1 MENLILV
8 VKGFFMGIANVIP
21 GVSGGT
27 IAIILGILIIA
38 FPMLGVIAASDILGL
53 SVLLLAIFLLAN
65 GVSEVEY
72 NTTRGL
78 INTIL
83 GILMLIISLGLI
95 FNPSIFAF
103 LTALTIYLAGIFLII
118 IGLIIIVGNRDN
130 KYGFWMGIL
139 GIVLGVIYIILGTYI
154 NNPLILGSLIGIW
167 LLVTGVLNLLDNG
180 Y

>member
-1 MENLILV
+1 MHKQTTIS
-8 VKGFFMGIANVIP
+8 I
-21 GVSGGT
+21 
-27 IAIILGILIIA
+27 IAIILGIITIA

-53 SVLLLAIFLLAN
+53 SVLLLSIFLLTN

-78 INTIL
+78 LNTVL
-83 GILMLIISLGLI
+83 GIVMLIISLGLI

-118 IGLIIIVGNRDN
+118 IGLIVIVGNRDN

-139 GIVLGVIYIILGTYI
+139 GIVLGVIYIIIGTYI
-154 NNPLILGSLIGIW
+154 NNPIILGSLIGIW
-167 LLVTGVLNLLDNG
+167 LLVTGVLNLLDDG

>member
-1 MENLILV
+1 MHKQTTIS
-8 VKGFFMGIANVIP
+8 I
-21 GVSGGT
+21 
-27 IAIILGILIIA
+27 IAIILGIITIA
-38 FPMLGVIAASDILGL
+38 FPMLGIIAAADILGL
-53 SVLLLAIFLLAN
+53 SVLLLSIFLLTN

-78 INTIL
+78 LNTVL
-83 GILMLIISLGLI
+83 GIVMLIISLGLI

-118 IGLIIIVGNRDN
+118 IGLIVIVGNRDN

-139 GIVLGVIYIILGTYI
+139 GIVLGVIYIIIGTYI
-154 NNPLILGSLIGIW
+154 NNPIILGSLIGIW
-167 LLVTGVLNLLDNG
+167 LLVTGVLNLLDEG

>member
-1 MENLILV
+1 MHKQTTIS
-8 VKGFFMGIANVIP
+8 I
-21 GVSGGT
+21 
-27 IAIILGILIIA
+27 IAIILGIIIIA
-38 FPMLGVIAASDILGL
+38 FPMLGVITAADILGL

-83 GILMLIISLGLI
+83 GIIMLIISLGLI

-139 GIVLGVIYIILGTYI
+139 GIVLGVIYIIIGTYI
-154 NNPLILGSLIGIW
+154 NNPLILGSLIGVW
-167 LLVTGVLNLLDNG
+167 LLITGILNLLDTG

>member
-1 MENLILV
+1 MHKQTTIS
-8 VKGFFMGIANVIP
+8 I
-21 GVSGGT
+21 

-38 FPMLGVIAASDILGL
+38 FPMLGVIAAADILGL

-83 GILMLIISLGLI
+83 GIIMLIISLGLI

-167 LLVTGVLNLLDNG
+167 LLVTGILNLLDNG

>member
-1 MENLILV
+1 MH
-8 VKGFFMGIANVIP
+8 KQT
-21 GVSGGT
+21 T
-27 IAIILGILIIA
+27 ISIITIILGIIIIA
-38 FPMLGVIAASDILGL
+38 FPMLGVITAADILGL

-83 GILMLIISLGLI
+83 GIIMLIISLGLI

-139 GIVLGVIYIILGTYI
+139 GILLGVIYIILGTYI
-154 NNPLILGSLIGIW
+154 KNPLVLGSLIGIW

>member
-1 MENLILV
+1 MHKQTTLSI
-8 VKGFFMGIANVIP
+8 
-21 GVSGGT
+21 
-27 IAIILGILIIA
+27 IAIILGIITIA
-38 FPMLGVIAASDILGL
+38 FPMLGVIAAADILGL

-83 GILMLIISLGLI
+83 GLIMLVISLGLI

-139 GIVLGVIYIILGTYI
+139 GILLGVIYIIIGTYI

-167 LLVTGVLNLLDNG
+167 LVVTGVLNFLNDG

>member
-1 MENLILV
+1 MHKQTTIS
-8 VKGFFMGIANVIP
+8 I
-21 GVSGGT
+21 

-53 SVLLLAIFLLAN
+53 SVLLLSIFLLTN

-78 INTIL
+78 LNTVL
-83 GILMLIISLGLI
+83 GIVMLIISLGLI

-118 IGLIIIVGNRDN
+118 IGLIVIVGNRDN
-130 KYGFWMGIL
+130 RYGFWMGIL
-139 GIVLGVIYIILGTYI
+139 GIVLGVIYIIIGTYI
-154 NNPLILGSLIGIW
+154 NNPIILGSLIGIW
-167 LLVTGVLNLLDNG
+167 LLVTGVLNLLDDG

>member
-1 MENLILV
+1 MNKQTTIS
-8 VKGFFMGIANVIP
+8 I
-21 GVSGGT
+21 
-27 IAIILGILIIA
+27 IAIILGIITIA
-38 FPMLGVIAASDILGL
+38 FPMLGVIAAADILGL

-78 INTIL
+78 LNTIL
-83 GILMLIISLGLI
+83 GLIMLIISLGLI

-118 IGLIIIVGNRDN
+118 IGLIVIVGNRDN

-139 GIVLGVIYIILGTYI
+139 GIVLGVIYIIIGTYI
-154 NNPLILGSLIGIW
+154 NNPIILGSLIGIW
-167 LLVTGVLNLLDNG
+167 LLITGILNLLDTG

>member
-1 MENLILV
+1 MNKQTTIS
-8 VKGFFMGIANVIP
+8 I
-21 GVSGGT
+21 
-27 IAIILGILIIA
+27 IAIILGVITFA
-38 FPMLGVIAASDILGL
+38 FPMLGVIAAADILGL
-53 SVLLLAIFLLAN
+53 SVLLLAIFLLTN

-78 INTIL
+78 LNTIL
-83 GILMLIISLGLI
+83 GIVMLIISLGLI

-130 KYGFWMGIL
+130 KYGFWIGIF
-139 GIVLGVIYIILGTYI
+139 GIVLGVIYIIIGTYI
-154 NNPLILGSLIGIW
+154 RNPIILGSLIGIW
-167 LLVTGVLNLLDNG
+167 LVVTGVLNLLDNG

>member
-1 MENLILV
+1 MHKQTTIS
-8 VKGFFMGIANVIP
+8 I
-21 GVSGGT
+21 

-118 IGLIIIVGNRDN
+118 IGLIIIVGNRDS

>member
-1 MENLILV
+1 LHKQTTIS
-8 VKGFFMGIANVIP
+8 I
-21 GVSGGT
+21 
-27 IAIILGILIIA
+27 IAIILGIIIIA
-38 FPMLGVIAASDILGL
+38 FPMLGVITAADILGL

-83 GILMLIISLGLI
+83 GIIMLIISLGLI

-139 GIVLGVIYIILGTYI
+139 GIVLCVIYIILGTYI

>member
-1 MENLILV
+1 MHKQTTIS
-8 VKGFFMGIANVIP
+8 I
-21 GVSGGT
+21 

-130 KYGFWMGIL
+130 KFGFWMGIL

-167 LLVTGVLNLLDNG
+167 LLVTGILNLLDNG

>member
-1 MENLILV
+1 MHKQTTIS
-8 VKGFFMGIANVIP
+8 I
-21 GVSGGT
+21 
-27 IAIILGILIIA
+27 IAIILGIITIA

-53 SVLLLAIFLLAN
+53 SVLLLSIFLLTN

-78 INTIL
+78 LNTIL
-83 GILMLIISLGLI
+83 GIVMLIISLGLI

-118 IGLIIIVGNRDN
+118 IGLIVIVGNRDN

-139 GIVLGVIYIILGTYI
+139 GIVLGVIYIIIGTYI
-154 NNPLILGSLIGIW
+154 NNPIILGSLIGIW
-167 LLVTGVLNLLDNG
+167 LVVTGVLNLLDNG

>member
-1 MENLILV
+1 MHKQTTIS
-8 VKGFFMGIANVIP
+8 I
-21 GVSGGT
+21 
-27 IAIILGILIIA
+27 IAIILGIIIIV

-53 SVLLLAIFLLAN
+53 SVLLLAIFLLTN
-65 GVSEVEY
+65 GVSEVDY

-78 INTIL
+78 LNTVL
-83 GILMLIISLGLI
+83 GVIMLIISLGLI

-118 IGLIIIVGNRDN
+118 IGLIVIVGNRDN

-139 GIVLGVIYIILGTYI
+139 GILLGVIYIIIGTYI

-167 LLVTGVLNLLDNG
+167 LLVTGVLNILNEG
-180 Y
+180 F

>member
-1 MENLILV
+1 MHKQTTIS
-8 VKGFFMGIANVIP
+8 I
-21 GVSGGT
+21 

-154 NNPLILGSLIGIW
+154 KDPLILGSLIGIW

>member
-1 MENLILV
+1 MHKQTTIS
-8 VKGFFMGIANVIP
+8 I
-21 GVSGGT
+21 

-53 SVLLLAIFLLAN
+53 SVLLLSIFLLAN

-154 NNPLILGSLIGIW
+154 KDPLILGSLIGIW

>member
-1 MENLILV
+1 MHKQTTLSI
-8 VKGFFMGIANVIP
+8 
-21 GVSGGT
+21 
-27 IAIILGILIIA
+27 IAIILGIITIA
-38 FPMLGVIAASDILGL
+38 FPMFGVIAAADILGL

-83 GILMLIISLGLI
+83 GLIMLVISLGLI

-139 GIVLGVIYIILGTYI
+139 GILLGVIYIIIGTYI

-167 LLVTGVLNLLDNG
+167 LVVTGVLNLLNDG

>member
-1 MENLILV
+1 LHKQTTIS
-8 VKGFFMGIANVIP
+8 I
-21 GVSGGT
+21 

-83 GILMLIISLGLI
+83 GIIMLIISLGLI

-154 NNPLILGSLIGIW
+154 KNPLVLGSLIGIW

>member
-1 MENLILV
+1 MHKQTTIS
-8 VKGFFMGIANVIP
+8 I
-21 GVSGGT
+21 

-83 GILMLIISLGLI
+83 GIIMLIISLGLI

-154 NNPLILGSLIGIW
+154 KNPLVLGSLIGIW

>member
-1 MENLILV
+1 MHKQTTIS
-8 VKGFFMGIANVIP
+8 I
-21 GVSGGT
+21 
-27 IAIILGILIIA
+27 IAIILGIIIIA
-38 FPMLGVIAASDILGL
+38 FPMLGVITAADILGV

-83 GILMLIISLGLI
+83 GIIMLIISLGLI

-154 NNPLILGSLIGIW
+154 KDPLILGSLIGIW

>member
-1 MENLILV
+1 MHKQTTIS
-8 VKGFFMGIANVIP
+8 I
-21 GVSGGT
+21 
-27 IAIILGILIIA
+27 IAIILGIIIIA
-38 FPMLGVIAASDILGL
+38 FTMLGVIGAADILGL
-53 SVLLLAIFLLAN
+53 SVLLLAVFLLTN

-72 NTTRGL
+72 NATRGL
-78 INTIL
+78 LNTIL
-83 GILMLIISLGLI
+83 GIIMLIISLGLI
-95 FNPSIFAF
+95 FNPNIFAF

-139 GIVLGVIYIILGTYI
+139 GILLGVIYIIIGTYI
-154 NNPLILGSLIGIW
+154 NNPIILGSLIGIW

>member
-1 MENLILV
+1 MHKQTTLSI
-8 VKGFFMGIANVIP
+8 
-21 GVSGGT
+21 
-27 IAIILGILIIA
+27 IAIILGIITIA
-38 FPMLGVIAASDILGL
+38 FPMLGVIGAADILGL

-83 GILMLIISLGLI
+83 GLIMLIISLGLI
-95 FNPSIFAF
+95 FNPSLFAF

-139 GIVLGVIYIILGTYI
+139 GILLGVIYIIIGTYI

-167 LLVTGVLNLLDNG
+167 LIVTGILNLLNDG

>member
-1 MENLILV
+1 MHKQTTIS
-8 VKGFFMGIANVIP
+8 I
-21 GVSGGT
+21 

-154 NNPLILGSLIGIW
+154 KNPLILGSLIGIW
-167 LLVTGVLNLLDNG
+167 LLVTGILNLLDNG

>member
-1 MENLILV
+1 MHKQTTLSI
-8 VKGFFMGIANVIP
+8 
-21 GVSGGT
+21 
-27 IAIILGILIIA
+27 IAIILGIITIA
-38 FPMLGVIAASDILGL
+38 FPMLGVIAAADILGL

-83 GILMLIISLGLI
+83 GIIMLIISLGLI

-139 GIVLGVIYIILGTYI
+139 GILLGVIYIIIGTYI

-167 LLVTGVLNLLDNG
+167 LLATGVLNLLNDG
-180 Y
+180 YGY

>member
-1 MENLILV
+1 MHKQTTIS
-8 VKGFFMGIANVIP
+8 I
-21 GVSGGT
+21 

-83 GILMLIISLGLI
+83 GIIMLIISLGLI

-167 LLVTGVLNLLDNG
+167 LLVTGILNLLDNG

>member
-1 MENLILV
+1 MHKQTTIS
-8 VKGFFMGIANVIP
+8 I
-21 GVSGGT
+21 
-27 IAIILGILIIA
+27 IAIILGIIIIA
-38 FPMLGVIAASDILGL
+38 FPMLGVITAADILGL

-167 LLVTGVLNLLDNG
+167 LLVTGILNLLDDG

>member
-1 MENLILV
+1 MHKQTTIS
-8 VKGFFMGIANVIP
+8 I
-21 GVSGGT
+21 
-27 IAIILGILIIA
+27 IAIILGIIIIA
-38 FPMLGVIAASDILGL
+38 FPMLGVITAADILGL

-83 GILMLIISLGLI
+83 GIIMLIISLGLI

-139 GIVLGVIYIILGTYI
+139 GILLGVIYIILGTYI
-154 NNPLILGSLIGIW
+154 KDPLILGSLIGIW

>member
-1 MENLILV
+1 MHKQTTIS
-8 VKGFFMGIANVIP
+8 I
-21 GVSGGT
+21 

-53 SVLLLAIFLLAN
+53 SVLLLSIFLLAN

-83 GILMLIISLGLI
+83 GIIMLIISLGLI

-154 NNPLILGSLIGIW
+154 KNPLVLGSLIGIW
-167 LLVTGVLNLLDNG
+167 LLVTGILNLLDNG

>member
-1 MENLILV
+1 MHKQTTIS
-8 VKGFFMGIANVIP
+8 I
-21 GVSGGT
+21 
-27 IAIILGILIIA
+27 IAIILGIIIIA
-38 FPMLGVIAASDILGL
+38 FPMLGVITAADILGL

-167 LLVTGVLNLLDNG
+167 LLVTGILNLLDNG

>member
-1 MENLILV
+1 LHKQTTIS
-8 VKGFFMGIANVIP
+8 I
-21 GVSGGT
+21 

-53 SVLLLAIFLLAN
+53 SVLLLSIFLLAN

>member
-1 MENLILV
+1 MHKQTTIS
-8 VKGFFMGIANVIP
+8 I
-21 GVSGGT
+21 
-27 IAIILGILIIA
+27 IAIILGIITIA
-38 FPMLGVIAASDILGL
+38 FPMLGVIAAADILGL

-65 GVSEVEY
+65 GVSEVDY

-78 INTIL
+78 LNIIL
-83 GILMLIISLGLI
+83 GIIMLIISLGLI

-130 KYGFWMGIL
+130 KYGFWIGIM
-139 GIVLGVIYIILGTYI
+139 GIVLGVIYIIIGTYI
-154 NNPLILGSLIGIW
+154 KNPIILGLLIGFW
-167 LLVTGVLNLLDNG
+167 LLLTGVLNLLDNG

>member
-1 MENLILV
+1 MHKQTTIS
-8 VKGFFMGIANVIP
+8 I
-21 GVSGGT
+21 
-27 IAIILGILIIA
+27 IAIILGIIIIA
-38 FPMLGVIAASDILGL
+38 FPMLGVITAADILGL

-139 GIVLGVIYIILGTYI
+139 GILLGVIYIILGTYI